1 MFIST
6 DFVTFGADLGS
17 GAIKLF
23 GSSGGVLYPSHV
35 SQVVGKRFSDVLGE
49 GGKRA
54 DMIELDTG
62 EQYYTGL
69 YAPYEGR
76 ELPNNQAADWITD
89 GQSIRASFYAAMTEY
104 MHNYGLLRSPL
115 CVQAG
120 VPVAMLTDGNAKET
134 EQSVSKWLC
143 GLHTWTAN
151 GNTYSINIDTVEVR
165 SQALGALIDYA
176 FDDDLAPIMERRE
189 SASGT
194 IGVISIGNRTIELM
208 VLENR
213 NLLASLT
220 SSDDFGVLKLLETI
234 NGGSNVGLGR
244 LDVRLREGTLN
255 GQYKPALKSWAQLVK
270 GHITSK
276 WGNEWRK
283 FSKIILVGGGAVMLK
298 NEILL
303 QFAGKAIL
311 ADDPYM
317 TIACGLRK
325 RGELARKASK
335 QKK

>member
-1 MFIST
+1 MFMSA
-6 DFVTFGADLGS
+6 DFVTIGVDLGS
-17 GAIKLF
+17 GAIKIE
-23 GSSGGVLYPSHV
+23 GNGGGVLYPSHV
-35 SQVVGKRFSDVLGE
+35 SQVVGQRFSDVLGE
-49 GGKRA
+49 GIKRA
-54 DMIELDTG
+54 DLIELDGG
-62 EQYYTGL
+62 EKYYTGL

-89 GQSIRASFYAAMTEY
+89 GQSIRASFYAALTEH
-104 MHNYGLLRSPL
+104 MHNHGLLRSPL
-115 CVQAG
+115 RIQAG
-120 VPVAMLTDGNAKET
+120 VPVAMLTDGNAKDT
-134 EQSVSKWLC
+134 EQAVTGWMS

-151 GNTYSINIDTVEVR
+151 GNTYSVNVDTVEVR

-176 FDDDLAPIMERRE
+176 FADDLTPIDDRRG

-220 SSDDFGVLKLLETI
+220 SSDDFGVLKLLEVV
-234 NGGSNVGLGR
+234 NGGSNVGIGR
-244 LDVRLREGTLN
+244 LDVQLREGTLN
-255 GQYKPALKSWAQLVK
+255 GQLKPALKGWSQLVK
-270 GHITSK
+270 GHITSR

-283 FSKIILVGGGAVMLK
+283 FSRIILVGGGAVMLK

-303 QFAGKAIL
+303 QFAGKAVL

-317 TIACGLRK
+317 SIARGLRK
-325 RGELARKASK
+325 RGELARRAV
-335 QKK
+335 KKK